1 MKDEHRGQLFRDVVT
16 ALEQTGHKMCVLRG
30 YESYPEHIGSDID
43 AISEDPA
50 QIPRILSEQQVATVV
65 RSFRYITKHI
75 FVLHRQHDDGPVF
88 LNLDVSDDYRYFGRI
103 FFSGEELLSS
113 CRSFKFFGVPSAE
126 LEFGAYLIKHIT
138 QRSLDEA
145 KCRRLAKLY
154 EEDPTGCERQLA
166 RFFPRAEA
174 EFIADSARNG
184 NWEPTRSRSEHL
196 RREVLNKTGR
206 EQRSRLLLHRLGAPW
221 RRLERILRP
230 AGLMIALLGVDGAG
244 KSTVM
249 ARIASDLSPAFP
261 ATKLYHRRPLASI
274 RRWRERS
281 HVGKGDG
288 SKGDGSKGDESR
300 HIIDTHAQPHRNRAA
315 SLAKLAFWWADY
327 VFLGYIA
334 DIFPRL
340 VDSTLVLFD
349 RYYYDLLV
357 YPKRYRYGGPLWLA
371 YFVGRLIPRPHLVIL
386 LDAPPEVIQAR
397 KQEVSPEETARQRE
411 AYLQLVEEMPNG
423 RVVDASKPLGN
434 VIAEV
439 EGIILDYMAAR
450 TARSLSI

>member
-1 MKDEHRGQLFRDVVT
+1 VKDEYRGQLFRDVVT

-30 YESYPEHIGSDID
+30 YESYPERIGSDID

-50 QIPRILSEQQVATVV
+50 QIPHILSEQQVATVV
-65 RSFRYITKHI
+65 RSFRYITKYI
-75 FVLHRQHDDGPVF
+75 FVLYRQHDDGPVF
-88 LNLDVSDDYRYFGRI
+88 LNLDISADYRYYGRI
-103 FFSGEELLSS
+103 FFSGEEFLSS
-113 CRSFKFFGVPSAE
+113 CRSFKFFSVPSAE

-145 KCRRLAKLY
+145 KCRRLSKLY

-166 RFFPRAEA
+166 RFFPRAES
-174 EFIADSARNG
+174 EFIADAARSG
-184 NWEPTRSRSEHL
+184 NWEPVRSRIEHL
-196 RREVLNKTGR
+196 RGGVLNKTGR
-206 EQRSRLLLHRLGAPW
+206 EQRSRLLLHRVGAPW

-230 AGLMIALLGVDGAG
+230 AGLMVALLGVDGAG

-249 ARIASDLSPAFP
+249 ARVASDLSPAFP

-281 HVGKGDG
+281 YVGTE
-288 SKGDGSKGDESR
+288 DESK
-300 HIIDTHAQPHRNRAA
+300 HIIDTHAQPYRNRAA

-327 VFLGYIA
+327 MFLGYIA

-357 YPKRYRYGGPLWLA
+357 YPKRYRYGGPLSLA
-371 YFVGRLIPRPHLVIL
+371 HFVGQLIPRPHLVIL
-386 LDAPPEVIQAR
+386 LDAPPEVIQDR
-397 KQEVSPEETARQRE
+397 KQEVSSEETARQRE
-411 AYLQLVEEMPNG
+411 AYLQLVEKMPNG
-423 RVVDASKPLGN
+423 HVVDASKPLSD
-434 VIAEV
+434 VITEV
-439 EGIILDYMAAR
+439 EGIVLDYMAAS
-450 TARSLSI
+450 TARRLSI